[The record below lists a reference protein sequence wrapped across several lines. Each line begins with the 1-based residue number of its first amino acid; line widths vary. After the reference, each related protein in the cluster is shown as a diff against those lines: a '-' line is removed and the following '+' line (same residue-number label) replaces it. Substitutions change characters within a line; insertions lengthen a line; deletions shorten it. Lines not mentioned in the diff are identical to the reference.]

1 MSSNNIFLALEAIAQ
16 TNGKNDKQA
25 LLGVHM
31 KNEEFVRVVVYA
43 LNPFKTY
50 GVAKRPVI
58 DATKIGGAEFNTTTW
73 QILDDLCN
81 RTLSGDAARLA
92 IQTEMQRLSPA
103 SAELFWRIIAK
114 DLRAGFG
121 ESSVNKMAKGT
132 IPDFPYMRCC
142 LPKDAKMQEWDWN
155 GGHISQE
162 KADGMFANCNIE
174 ADGLAGFTSR
184 QGTPFPREHIEELL
198 SECSARLD
206 WNTQTHGELLVKV
219 DGVIAE
225 RAIGNG
231 ILNRVLDGGAL
242 EANERVIYKVWDQ
255 IPLSAVQTKGK
266 HTVPYIERLTALVA
280 GLAHATSARGKSD
293 LVSMIDTRIV
303 HSMKEA
309 FAHYVELLK
318 QGKEGTIV
326 KKKSAIWKDGT
337 SKEQVKLKLEA
348 PCELEVIAIVPGRAG
363 TKNEGRP
370 GSYTCATACRQLQV
384 DVTVKNE
391 AQRDRIEADP
401 ESWIGT
407 IITVISNSI
416 CEPSA
421 SNPIHSLFLPRFE
434 EERKDKTT
442 ADTLDQVREQF
453 AAAVRKLEDM

>member
-1 MSSNNIFLALEAIAQ
+1 MSSNNIFLALEAIAN

-31 KNEEFVRVVVYA
+31 KNPDFVRVVVYA

-50 GVAKRPVI
+50 GVAKRPVL
-58 DATKIGGAEFNTTTW
+58 DATKLGGAEFDEGTW
-73 QILDDLCN
+73 QILDDLIN
-81 RTLSGDAARLA
+81 RTLSGDAARTA
-92 IQTEMQRLSPA
+92 IQVEMERLSPA

-142 LPKDAKMQEWDWN
+142 LPKDAKLAEWNWA

-184 QGTPFPREHIEELL
+184 QGTPFPRGEIEELL
-198 SECSARLD
+198 SECSARLS
-206 WNTQTHGELLVKV
+206 WNTQTHGELLVLV
-219 DGVIAE
+219 DGVVAE

-231 ILNRVLDGGAL
+231 ILNRLLDGGKL

-266 HTVPYIERLTALVA
+266 HNVPYIERLTGLVA
-280 GLAHATSARGKSD
+280 GLAYATKNIGATN
-293 LVSMIDTRIV
+293 LVSVIDTRIV
-303 HSMKEA
+303 YSMKEA
-309 FAHYVELLK
+309 FTHYVELLK

-326 KKKSAIWKDGT
+326 KKKTAIWKDGT

-348 PCELEVIAIVPGRAG
+348 PCELEVVAIVPGRAG
-363 TKNEGRP
+363 TKNDGRP
-370 GSYTCATACRQLQV
+370 GSYTCVTSDRLLQV

-401 ESWIGT
+401 DSWIGT
-407 IITVISNSI
+407 IVTVISNSI
-416 CEPSA
+416 CMPSA
-421 SNPIHSLFLPRFE
+421 SNSLHSLFLPRFE
-434 EERKDKTT
+434 EERKDKSV
-442 ADTLDQVREQF
+442 ANTLEEVREQF
-453 AAAVRKLEDM
+453 EAAVRNLEDM